1 MTTSASPHSPYSAVI
16 FDLDGTLLDTLDDL
30 TDAVNAV
37 LTAHQ
42 LPPRTREEVRR
53 FVGNGVEVLM
63 ERALP
68 HGRETTAQAP
78 DGRTVDFPALLA
90 DFKARYAIG
99 CQRKTRPYP
108 GILPLLG
115 ALRDAGIPVAVVS
128 NKFDAAVKAL
138 VSSYF
143 GEFVPVAVGEREGV
157 RKKPAPDTVRE
168 AIRLLGLSPDA
179 VASHPPVYVG
189 DSEVDI
195 ATASAAGLPCISVL
209 WGFRS
214 REFLLS
220 CGATVCVADAG
231 ELKDR
236 IVS

>member
-1 MTTSASPHSPYSAVI
+1 MTTSEIPYSAVI

-30 TDAVNAV
+30 ADAVNET
-37 LTAHQ
+37 LDAHG
-42 LPPRTREEVRR
+42 LPRRTREEVRQ
-53 FVGNGVEVLM
+53 FVGNGVEKLM

-68 HGRETTAQAP
+68 QGRETIAQTPGGHPA
-78 DGRTVDFPALLA
+78 DFFALLA
-90 DFKARYAIG
+90 DFKTRYAAC

-108 GILPLLG
+108 GVLSLLD

-138 VSSYF
+138 VASYF
-143 GEFVPVAVGEREGV
+143 GELIPVAVGERAGV

-168 AIRLLGLSPDA
+168 AIRLLGLSSEE
-179 VASHPPVYVG
+179 VASRPPVYVG

-214 REFLLS
+214 KEFLLAR
-220 CGATVCVADAG
+220 GATVCVANAE
-231 ELKDR
+231 ELKEY
-236 IVS
+236 IGL